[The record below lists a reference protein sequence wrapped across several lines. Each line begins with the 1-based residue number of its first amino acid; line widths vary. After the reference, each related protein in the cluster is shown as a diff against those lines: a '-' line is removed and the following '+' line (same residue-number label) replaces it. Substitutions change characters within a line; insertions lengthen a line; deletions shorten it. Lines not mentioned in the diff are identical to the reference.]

1 MRAASWGLLLLAAV
15 AAGQTRYRSPDDLA
29 LSPDGK
35 RFYVTNSW
43 SDTVSEVDAA
53 SLQVLRT
60 LPAGFEPTG
69 VAMDAARNV
78 LYVANRL
85 SDDISIVAW
94 DDSLMCGLVHPP
106 LTAVTRDIPAY
117 GAAATKLL
125 LATIDGHSPGDIV
138 TPRGV
143 LTPRG
148 STGSARAAQRE
159 SAPTN

>member
-1 MRAASWGLLLLAAV
+1 VHTATRTAAFLDVTSELGLAAEVVETDFEPESGARATRKLLSRPEPPTAIVYDSDLLA
-15 AAGQTRYRSPDDLA
+15 
-29 LSPDGK
+29 
-35 RFYVTNSW
+35 VTG
-43 SDTVSEVDAA
+43 
-53 SLQVLRT
+53 L
-60 LPAGFEPTG
+60 G
-69 VAMDAARNV
+69 VAHQMGFAV
-78 LYVANRL
+78 P
-85 SDDISIVAW
+85 DDISIVAW